1 MTCTVAHLQLV
12 GDGGDGDAA
21 VAPEGE
27 EGFDAAAGLG
37 EVVLAA
43 CAMMSTVLA
52 IFCVPPTSN
61 IAARYRN
68 TIATD
73 FIADVAIARVV

>member
-21 VAPEGE
+21 VAPEEE
-27 EGFDAAAGLG
+27 EGFDAALVLD

-52 IFCVPPTSN
+52 IS
-61 IAARYRN
+61 
-68 TIATD
+68 
-73 FIADVAIARVV
+73 

>member
-27 EGFDAAAGLG
+27 EGFDAAAVPD

-43 CAMMSTVLA
+43 RAMMSTVLA
-52 IFCVPPTSN
+52 IS
-61 IAARYRN
+61 
-68 TIATD
+68 
-73 FIADVAIARVV
+73 